1 MHLQW
6 DPISKHAHNGHLLG
20 YTIYYHSS
28 CYNHGGRENVS
39 ASTTSYPLS
48 GLRTGAKYE
57 IRIAAF
63 TVVGIGPESHNEI
76 FTCKNCSVHGSRD
89 SMSDFI
95 ENDSAFTLGAWARC
109 WSTELAQH
117 LNVDTT
123 FFKNS
128 KPKFGHGV
136 ISQVQAR
143 NLVIEYL
150 SGHHEPG

>member
-1 MHLQW
+1 M
-6 DPISKHAHNGHLLG
+6 STAS
-20 YTIYYHSS
+20 YT
-28 CYNHGGRENVS
+28 
-39 ASTTSYPLS
+39 LS

-63 TVVGIGPESHNEI
+63 TVVGIGPESHKEI

-95 ENDSAFTLGAWARC
+95 EIDSAFTLGAWARC

-123 FFKNS
+123 FS
-128 KPKFGHGV
+128 RTP
-136 ISQVQAR
+136 SQ
-143 NLVIEYL
+143 NLGTV
-150 SGHHEPG
+150 

>member
-1 MHLQW
+1 M
-6 DPISKHAHNGHLLG
+6 
-20 YTIYYHSS
+20 
-28 CYNHGGRENVS
+28 
-39 ASTTSYPLS
+39 
-48 GLRTGAKYE
+48 
-57 IRIAAF
+57 
-63 TVVGIGPESHNEI
+63 VGIGPESHNEI

-95 ENDSAFTLGAWARC
+95 EIDSAFTLGAWARC

-128 KPKFGHGV
+128 KPLFGHGV